1 MPKTR
6 TIKGYKPD
14 VDGLVEML
22 KLKGKAK
29 KCSKSWH
36 NVK

>member
-6 TIKGYKPD
+6 TIKGYKSD
-14 VDGLVEML
+14 VDDLVEML
-22 KLKGKAK
+22 KSKGKSK

>member
-6 TIKGYKPD
+6 TIKGYKSD
-14 VDGLVEML
+14 VDDLVEML
-22 KLKGKAK
+22 NLKGKAK

>member
-6 TIKGYKPD
+6 TIKGYKLD

-29 KCSKSWH
+29 
-36 NVK
+36 NVRKVGTM

>member
-6 TIKGYKPD
+6 TIKGYKLD
-14 VDGLVEML
+14 VDNLVEML

-29 KCSKSWH
+29 
-36 NVK
+36 NVRKVGIM

>member
-6 TIKGYKPD
+6 TIKGYKSD

-22 KLKGKAK
+22 KLKDKAK

>member
-6 TIKGYKPD
+6 TIKGYKLD

-22 KLKGKAK
+22 KLKGKVK

>member
-6 TIKGYKPD
+6 TIKGYKSD
-14 VDGLVEML
+14 VDDLVEML

>member
-6 TIKGYKPD
+6 AIKGYKLD
-14 VDGLVEML
+14 VDSLVEML